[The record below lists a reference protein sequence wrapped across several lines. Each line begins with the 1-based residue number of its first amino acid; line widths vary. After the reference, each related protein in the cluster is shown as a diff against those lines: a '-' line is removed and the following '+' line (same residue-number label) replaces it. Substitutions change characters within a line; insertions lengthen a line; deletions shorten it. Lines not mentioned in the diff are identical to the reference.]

1 MAIDVE
7 LIRKNFFKIAPKV
20 DELTETFYAT
30 LFLRYPDVVPL
41 FDGINMQ
48 QQRRMLANAIVFVV
62 ENLDAMDIASGT
74 LEEMGR
80 RHVGYGAQAE
90 HYPAVGECLIHAMAT
105 VSGDDWNDELQAQ
118 WVEAYGVI
126 SSIMIKGAE
135 KPTEASTAK

>member
-1 MAIDVE
+1 MALDVE
-7 LIRKNFFKIAPKV
+7 LIRKNFFDIAAKV

-48 QQRRMLANAIVFVV
+48 QQRKMLANALVFII

-80 RHVGYGAQAE
+80 RHVAYGALAA
-90 HYPAVGECLIHAMAT
+90 HYPAVGECLVHALAT
-105 VSGDDWNDELQAQ
+105 VSGDDWSDELQTQ
-118 WVEAYGVI
+118 WVEAYGII

-135 KPTEASTAK
+135 KTVEASATK